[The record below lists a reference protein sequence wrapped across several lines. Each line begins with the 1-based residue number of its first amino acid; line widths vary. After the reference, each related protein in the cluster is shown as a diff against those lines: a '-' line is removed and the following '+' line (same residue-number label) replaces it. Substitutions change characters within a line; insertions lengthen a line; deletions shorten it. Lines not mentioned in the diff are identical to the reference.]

1 MSGARW
7 LYRAAAAGA
16 PDVSQL
22 LREQLV
28 EVISSIRSQAAMMH
42 GLALEGAGDL
52 PVTVRAAGRSDGGD
66 LLALAEDPP

>member
-1 MSGARW
+1 M
-7 LYRAAAAGA
+7 AAAAGA
-16 PDVSQL
+16 SDVSQL

-52 PVTVRAAGRSDGGD
+52 PVTVRTAGRSDGGD
-66 LLALAEDPP
+66 LLTLAEDPP